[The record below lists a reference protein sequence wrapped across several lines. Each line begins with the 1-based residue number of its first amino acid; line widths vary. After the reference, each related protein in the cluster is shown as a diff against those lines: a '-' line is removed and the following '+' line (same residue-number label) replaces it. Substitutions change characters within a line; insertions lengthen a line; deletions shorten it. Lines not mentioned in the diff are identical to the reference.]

1 MRVEKLNK
9 SFGDKRV
16 IRDLTAEFPDG
27 KITCVMGPSGCGKT
41 TLLHM
46 LMGLERPDSGA
57 VVGVPQRIAAVFQE
71 DRLCETASAAANVKL
86 ICPPGD
92 IFAGLAAVGLT
103 GEDVTKPTAELS
115 GGMRR
120 RVAVVRALMSKGEAL
135 FIDEPFKGLDDE
147 TRAVTIDYLKTT
159 LAGRTAVVVTHDVRD
174 ISALSAGLITLEIDP
189 DSE

>member
-1 MRVEKLNK
+1 MRVEKLSK
-9 SFGDKRV
+9 SYGDKRV
-16 IRDLTAEFPDG
+16 ISDLTAEFPDG

-46 LMGLERPDSGA
+46 LMGLEKPDSGN
-57 VVGVPQRIAAVFQE
+57 VIGVPQRIGAVFQE
-71 DRLCETASAAANVKL
+71 DRLCESASAAANVKL

-92 IFAGLAAVGLT
+92 IYAGLAAVGLS
-103 GEDVTKPTAELS
+103 GEDTTKPVRELS

-147 TRAVTIDYLKTT
+147 TRALTIDYLKKT
-159 LAGRTAVVVTHDVRD
+159 LAGRTAVVVTHDARD
-174 ISALSAGLITLEIDP
+174 VESLSAGLIMLEIDP
-189 DSE
+189 DRE

>member
-1 MRVEKLNK
+1 MRAEKLSK
-9 SFGDKRV
+9 SYGDKRV

-27 KITCVMGPSGCGKT
+27 EITCVMGPSGCGKT

-46 LMGLERPDSGA
+46 LMGLVKPDSGT
-57 VVGVPQRIAAVFQE
+57 VIGVPHRIAAVFQE
-71 DRLCETASAAANVKL
+71 ERLCETASAAANVKL
-86 ICPPGD
+86 VCPPGD
-92 IFAGLAAVGLT
+92 IYAHLAAVGLM
-103 GEDVTKPTAELS
+103 GEDTTKPVAELS

-120 RVAVVRALMSKGEAL
+120 RVAVVRALMSNGEAL

-147 TRAVTIDYLKTT
+147 TRALTIDYLKKT

-174 ISALSAGLITLEIDP
+174 VEALAAGLIMLEIDP